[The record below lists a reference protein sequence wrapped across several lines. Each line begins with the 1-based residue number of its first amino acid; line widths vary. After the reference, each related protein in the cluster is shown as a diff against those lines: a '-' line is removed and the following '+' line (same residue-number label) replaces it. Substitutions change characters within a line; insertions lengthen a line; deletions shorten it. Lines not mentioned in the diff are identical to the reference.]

1 MVINFKNEIN
11 KKSKYPTVSAVS
23 LGRLPSASLEKV
35 QPPTRYGHSGI
46 RAPRHSRVA
55 MLNIVDNAITGD
67 AVMARSKQLAQRRS
81 VIEFGEFKAEFKNI
95 INTFRGLPSR
105 QRTFSVS
112 VWKPIVHGGN
122 MLLQRS
128 VPRASTPS
136 SFKPWT
142 RSLTM
147 MGFGI

>member
-1 MVINFKNEIN
+1 MNN
-11 KKSKYPTVSAVS
+11 
-23 LGRLPSASLEKV
+23 
-35 QPPTRYGHSGI
+35 
-46 RAPRHSRVA
+46 
-55 MLNIVDNAITGD
+55 VDDAITGD
-67 AVMARSKQLAQRRS
+67 AVKARSKQLAQPQRRS

-128 VPRASTPS
+128 VPRASS
-136 SFKPWT
+136 YKPWT
-142 RSLTM
+142 RSLTK
-147 MGFGI
+147 MGFGIPDGTRAELSP